1 MMRTVKR
8 SGFVVA
14 MAQVLTMAMM
24 AAVLAV
30 AVPAQDKDKE
40 TQVRTVHGT
49 VVDKD
54 GNNVTTGV
62 VYLKNLKTQDIRT
75 YISDETGQYRF
86 SGLNP
91 NVDYEIHAE
100 RNGEASS
107 TKKISSFDSRKDIVI
122 TLKLDQ
128 KKSGQ

>member
-1 MMRTVKR
+1 MMRTVKG

-14 MAQVLTMAMM
+14 MAQILTMAMI
-24 AAVLAV
+24 AAALAA
-30 AVPAQDKDKE
+30 AVPAQEKE
-40 TQVRTVHGT
+40 AQVRTVHGT
-49 VVDKD
+49 VVDKA
-54 GNNVTTGV
+54 GNNVATGV

-75 YISDETGQYRF
+75 YISDESGQYRF

-100 RNGEASS
+100 RNGDASS

>member
-1 MMRTVKR
+1 MMRSIR
-8 SGFVVA
+8 HSSISVVIA
-14 MAQVLTMAMM
+14 LMSLVLS
-24 AAVLAV
+24 AAVY
-30 AVPAQDKDKE
+30 PQDKE

-54 GNNVTTGV
+54 GNNVPTGV

-75 YISDETGQYRF
+75 YISDDAGQYRF

-100 RNGEASS
+100 RNGEASA
-107 TKKISSFDSRKDIVI
+107 TRKISSFDSRRDIVV

>member
-1 MMRTVKR
+1 MRR
-8 SGFVVA
+8 SI
-14 MAQVLTMAMM
+14 
-24 AAVLAV
+24 AAVLIAML
-30 AVPAQDKDKE
+30 AAILSMPMRAQDKE
-40 TQVRTVHGT
+40 PQVRTVHGA

-54 GNNVTTGV
+54 GNNVATGV

-75 YISDETGQYRF
+75 YITDASGQYRF

-91 NVDYEIHAE
+91 NVDYEIHAQ
-100 RNGEASS
+100 RNDELSS

-128 KKSGQ
+128 KKPGS

>member
-1 MMRTVKR
+1 MMRAIRR
-8 SGFVVA
+8 SG
-14 MAQVLTMAMM
+14 MAAAIVLT
-24 AAVLAV
+24 AALWTAVFAV
-30 AVPAQDKDKE
+30 AASVQEKE
-40 TQVRTVHGT
+40 AQVRTVHGT

-54 GNNVTTGV
+54 GNNIATGV

-75 YISDETGQYRF
+75 YISDNSGQYRF

-100 RNGEASS
+100 RNGEMSS

-128 KKSGQ
+128 KKSEQ

>member
-1 MMRTVKR
+1 MRRTVKR
-8 SGFVVA
+8 SGLVAIIAVVA
-14 MAQVLTMAMM
+14 MMFPTVMHAQE
-24 AAVLAV
+24 
-30 AVPAQDKDKE
+30 KE
-40 TQVRTVHGT
+40 AQVRTVHGT

-54 GNNVTTGV
+54 GNNVATGV

-100 RNGEASS
+100 RNGDASA

>member
-1 MMRTVKR
+1 MMRTVKG

-14 MAQVLTMAMM
+14 MAQILTMAMI
-24 AAVLAV
+24 AAALAA
-30 AVPAQDKDKE
+30 AVPAQEKE
-40 TQVRTVHGT
+40 AQVRTVHGT
-49 VVDKD
+49 VVDKA
-54 GNNVTTGV
+54 GNNVVTGV

-75 YISDETGQYRF
+75 YISDESGQYRF

-100 RNGEASS
+100 RNGDASS

>member
-1 MMRTVKR
+1 MKMPRIAILA
-8 SGFVVA
+8 G
-14 MAQVLTMAMM
+14 
-24 AAVLAV
+24 VLALV
-30 AVPAQDKDKE
+30 LPLAVFAQEKE
-40 TQVRTVHGT
+40 SQVRTVRGN

-54 GNNVTTGV
+54 GNNVVTGV

-75 YISDETGQYRF
+75 YISDDAGQYKF

-100 RNGEASS
+100 RGTDISG
-107 TKKISSFDSRKDIVI
+107 TKKISSFDSRKDIVY

-128 KKSGQ
+128 KKPGR

>member
-14 MAQVLTMAMM
+14 MAQILTMAMI
-24 AAVLAV
+24 AAALAA
-30 AVPAQDKDKE
+30 AVPAQEKE
-40 TQVRTVHGT
+40 AQVRTVHGT

-54 GNNVTTGV
+54 GNNVATGV

-100 RNGEASS
+100 RNGDASS